1 MRTAPGPPRV
11 GPGEDAR
18 AGERRKVSTRARSAS
33 SYQVSRERL
42 AEKLAARGI
51 TDARVLD
58 AIRAVPRH
66 LFVGE
71 ALASK
76 AYSDAA
82 LPIGERQTITQP
94 YVVALMTQL
103 LQVHPDD
110 RVLEIGTGSGYQ
122 AAILARLARH
132 VYSVER
138 IAALA
143 RRAQQ
148 LISQLDIINVSVK
161 VFDGTYG
168 WGEWAPYPAIAVTAA
183 APEVPVPLL
192 DQLALGGRLVIPI
205 GGETAQTLVRV
216 TRTEAG
222 LQYEN
227 FDSVTFVP
235 LLGRYGWPAEA
246 GRS

>member
-1 MRTAPGPPRV
+1 M
-11 GPGEDAR
+11 
-18 AGERRKVSTRARSAS
+18 SAS
-33 SYQVSRERL
+33 RFQVSRERL
-42 AEKLAARGI
+42 VEKLAARGI
-51 TDARVLD
+51 SDPRVLE
-58 AIRAVPRH
+58 AMRTVPRH

-76 AYSDAA
+76 AYSDSA

-103 LQVHPDD
+103 LQVGPDD
-110 RVLEIGTGSGYQ
+110 KVLEIGTGSGYQ
-122 AAILARLARH
+122 AAVLAHLARQ

-148 LISQLDIINVSVK
+148 LISQLEIINVSVK

-183 APEVPVPLL
+183 APEVPLPLI
-192 DQLALGGRLVIPI
+192 DQLAVGGRLVIPI
-205 GGETAQTLVRV
+205 GGETEQTLVRV
-216 TRTEAG
+216 LKTESG
-222 LQYEN
+222 LQYEH
-227 FDSVTFVP
+227 FEAVTFVP
-235 LLGRYGWPAEA
+235 LLGRYGWPAGA